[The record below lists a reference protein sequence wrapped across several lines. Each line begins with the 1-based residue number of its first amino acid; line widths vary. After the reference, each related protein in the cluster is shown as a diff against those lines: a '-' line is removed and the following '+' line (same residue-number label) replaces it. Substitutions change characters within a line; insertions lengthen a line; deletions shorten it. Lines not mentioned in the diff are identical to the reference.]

1 MAKSA
6 WYWRQAGKEHK
17 AKSWIGEQAEI
28 QLKIGLGNKLQKSK
42 KLDWKTKNGIEK
54 RLDQR
59 TGWNS
64 AKGCIGRL
72 AKIVQKIGLEIR
84 LKQRENLD
92 GKSS

>member
-1 MAKSA
+1 METGWDRERVGLEKGWGMAKSA

-54 RLDQR
+54 RLDCR
-59 TGWNS
+59 TGWNR
-64 AKGCIGRL
+64 A
-72 AKIVQKIGLEIR
+72 
-84 LKQRENLD
+84 
-92 GKSS
+92 